1 MALSSSNIS
10 PTCRA
15 NEADVR
21 SALQTRPG
29 LARPPAPTA
38 GAFFFREFVASADSF
53 LLPQLRRRSAIHPQ
67 QPHNLTSLEARV
79 PIGTIGVR
87 DPYSRARFIPFKHGA
102 CRPVR

>member
-1 MALSSSNIS
+1 MGLLRRFS
-10 PTCRA
+10 PTAAELRGPISI
-15 NEADVR
+15 R
-21 SALQTRPG
+21 SANLGPG

-38 GAFFFREFVASADSF
+38 GAFFFREFVASAYSF

-67 QPHNLTSLEARV
+67 QPHRLTSLDVRV

>member
-1 MALSSSNIS
+1 MFDPL
-10 PTCRA
+10 CK
-15 NEADVR
+15 
-21 SALQTRPG
+21 LGPG

-38 GAFFFREFVASADSF
+38 GAFFFGEFVASADSF